1 LKHTIA
7 DIFKF
12 AERTT
17 HIVGAGHAT
26 NQAKPALQGFGAHFC
41 EVEVDTETG
50 DVKVLRYVAAHDV
63 GRALNPHGVENQIY
77 GLAQTFGQALT
88 EDLMF
93 DTTHGFTLNADL
105 NQYLI
110 PTAGDFPPID
120 VIMVETNDP
129 LGPFGAKGIG
139 EPPLPPVAPAI
150 ANAIYNAIG
159 VRFNALPIS
168 RDTILQAMATKM

>member
-1 LKHTIA
+1 
-7 DIFKF
+7 
-12 AERTT
+12 
-17 HIVGAGHAT
+17 
-26 NQAKPALQGFGAHFC
+26 
-41 EVEVDTETG
+41 
-50 DVKVLRYVAAHDV
+50 
-63 GRALNPHGVENQIY
+63 
-77 GLAQTFGQALT
+77 LAQTFGQALI
-88 EDLMF
+88 EDLLL

-139 EPPLPPVAPAI
+139 EPPLPPVAPAL

-159 VRFNALPIS
+159 VRFNVLPVS
-168 RDTILQAMATKM
+168 RDAILQAVTNP